1 MHYGNNS
8 TTQKN
13 LEEFLMNAFKLL
25 DVQPNLSTL
34 FVNIL

>member
-13 LEEFLMNAFKLL
+13 LEEFLMNAFKL